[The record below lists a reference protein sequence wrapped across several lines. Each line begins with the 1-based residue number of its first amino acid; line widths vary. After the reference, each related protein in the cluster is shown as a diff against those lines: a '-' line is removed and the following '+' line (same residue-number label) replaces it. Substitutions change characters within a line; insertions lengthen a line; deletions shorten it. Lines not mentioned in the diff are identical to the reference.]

1 MPHWPLSELLYLVGV
16 IAAFGAFGL
25 TLLGVS
31 LWVTLRAPEPKPVER
46 EVTPAA
52 RVTSAH

>member
-52 RVTSAH
+52 RVTTSH